1 MKSIF
6 RILIIMVVV
15 TFSFSLLGLRDAQ
28 AKEEKSVED
37 DILEI
42 LKEKGT
48 ISIEKYEEL
57 KKKVGEEKAK
67 ESKKPRVG
75 FKKGFSLETP
85 DGNFKLQPY
94 MKSSLLNV

>member
-6 RILIIMVVV
+6 RIFTILVVV
-15 TFSFSLLGLRDAQ
+15 AFSFILFGIKGVQ
-28 AKEEKSVED
+28 AKEEKSVEE